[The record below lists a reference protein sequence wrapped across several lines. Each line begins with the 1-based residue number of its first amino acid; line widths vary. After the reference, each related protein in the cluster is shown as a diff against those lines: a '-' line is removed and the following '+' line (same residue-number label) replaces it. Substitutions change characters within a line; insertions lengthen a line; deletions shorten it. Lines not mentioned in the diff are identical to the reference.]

1 SVDEAFE
8 QLLTTLG
15 SLDNF
20 GRSRS
25 PSVFL
30 VYAHDRPNAA
40 NQYNQCVHHLVKWL
54 QCVGAHILSDRSL
67 LSLVSSRPNGAE
79 AVRDILSNQI
89 CLLPQVSGGIS
100 NEDFISSVDQVLLC
114 GSDTLREYCESETG
128 TRYMDSIRQI
138 CDEACLR
145 GIHPQQQQ
153 DDMRRVMKS
162 FRHTGHVHHVHTEL
176 AFLQFRCQRTRVI
189 GHGIIPI
196 ALNSDLMEY
205 VPFLEDTAIVL
216 KLKSTTDLLDL
227 QQLFFKILRQ
237 LYVDQE
243 YVIQAF
249 QECHN
254 ESSTSIELSTGN
266 EMDIANKVRIRI
278 NKAIATCN
286 ERGGFIYREQK
297 RREESRNPAFPVTCQ
312 PQWSV
317 PFGRNG
323 DFVGRR
329 ELMDRLLE
337 IIIPDVETDCCQRT
351 AIEGLGGV
359 GKTQI
364 ALEAAFRVHNR
375 DPDCSVFWVPA
386 VTVTSFE
393 NAYREIGQ
401 KLQVPEIAEEG
412 ADVKLLV
419 KNAMSQNSRGKWLL
433 IVDNADDM
441 ELLFGMPRMCDYLPT
456 SPNGSILF
464 TTRNHDA
471 VVKLDIPQRN
481 IITAANM
488 NATEALEM
496 LQTNLQNH
504 QMCDRDTMTALL
516 ELLAYL
522 PLAIK
527 QASAYMAKTGMTT
540 TRYLHHCRTSD
551 QRLIKL
557 LSQETEYQGRYRGIC
572 NAIATTWLVSF
583 KHILRDHPFATD
595 ILRWR
600 CFLVEKDIPVSLFLS
615 GHDELE
621 VDEAIGTLKAYAY
634 ITEREEGQSFDVHR
648 LVQLAMRNWL
658 QTQGQQEFWIGE
670 TVQRLA
676 DVFPFPE
683 HENREVWGQYLPHA
697 LSAVRCQEH
706 KVREE
711 ANIRLLFNIARSYA
725 LLGRYREA
733 EVMHGQALHLR
744 GKVLGEEHP
753 STLASMNDLAIVL
766 EQQGKYEEAEQM
778 HRQALDRMK
787 KVLGEEHPSTLD
799 SINNLAI
806 ALHLRGKV
814 LGEEHRSTLG
824 SMNNLALVLQEP
836 RKYKEAE
843 QMHRQTLD
851 LKKKVLGEEHPS
863 TLDSMNNLA
872 AVLEQQGKY
881 EAAEQMHRQ
890 TLDLRKKVLV

>member
-1 SVDEAFE
+1 
-8 QLLTTLG
+8 
-15 SLDNF
+15 
-20 GRSRS
+20 
-25 PSVFL
+25 
-30 VYAHDRPNAA
+30 
-40 NQYNQCVHHLVKWL
+40 
-54 QCVGAHILSDRSL
+54 
-67 LSLVSSRPNGAE
+67 
-79 AVRDILSNQI
+79 
-89 CLLPQVSGGIS
+89 
-100 NEDFISSVDQVLLC
+100 
-114 GSDTLREYCESETG
+114 
-128 TRYMDSIRQI
+128 
-138 CDEACLR
+138 
-145 GIHPQQQQ
+145 
-153 DDMRRVMKS
+153 
-162 FRHTGHVHHVHTEL
+162 
-176 AFLQFRCQRTRVI
+176 
-189 GHGIIPI
+189 
-196 ALNSDLMEY
+196 
-205 VPFLEDTAIVL
+205 
-216 KLKSTTDLLDL
+216 
-227 QQLFFKILRQ
+227 
-237 LYVDQE
+237 
-243 YVIQAF
+243 
-249 QECHN
+249 
-254 ESSTSIELSTGN
+254 
-266 EMDIANKVRIRI
+266 
-278 NKAIATCN
+278 
-286 ERGGFIYREQK
+286 
-297 RREESRNPAFPVTCQ
+297 
-312 PQWSV
+312 
-317 PFGRNG
+317 
-323 DFVGRR
+323 
-329 ELMDRLLE
+329 
-337 IIIPDVETDCCQRT
+337 
-351 AIEGLGGV
+351 
-359 GKTQI
+359 
-364 ALEAAFRVHNR
+364 
-375 DPDCSVFWVPA
+375 
-386 VTVTSFE
+386 
-393 NAYREIGQ
+393 
-401 KLQVPEIAEEG
+401 
-412 ADVKLLV
+412 
-419 KNAMSQNSRGKWLL
+419 
-433 IVDNADDM
+433 
-441 ELLFGMPRMCDYLPT
+441 
-456 SPNGSILF
+456 
-464 TTRNHDA
+464 
-471 VVKLDIPQRN
+471 
-481 IITAANM
+481 
-488 NATEALEM
+488 
-496 LQTNLQNH
+496 
-504 QMCDRDTMTALL
+504 
-516 ELLAYL
+516 
-522 PLAIK
+522 
-527 QASAYMAKTGMTT
+527 
-540 TRYLHHCRTSD
+540 
-551 QRLIKL
+551 RLIKL

-787 KVLGEEHPSTLD
+787 KGKYEAAEVTHRQ
-799 SINNLAI
+799 

>member
-1 SVDEAFE
+1 
-8 QLLTTLG
+8 
-15 SLDNF
+15 
-20 GRSRS
+20 
-25 PSVFL
+25 
-30 VYAHDRPNAA
+30 
-40 NQYNQCVHHLVKWL
+40 
-54 QCVGAHILSDRSL
+54 
-67 LSLVSSRPNGAE
+67 
-79 AVRDILSNQI
+79 
-89 CLLPQVSGGIS
+89 
-100 NEDFISSVDQVLLC
+100 
-114 GSDTLREYCESETG
+114 
-128 TRYMDSIRQI
+128 
-138 CDEACLR
+138 
-145 GIHPQQQQ
+145 
-153 DDMRRVMKS
+153 
-162 FRHTGHVHHVHTEL
+162 
-176 AFLQFRCQRTRVI
+176 
-189 GHGIIPI
+189 
-196 ALNSDLMEY
+196 MEY

-540 TRYLHHCRTSD
+540 TRYLHHCRSSD

-787 KVLGEEHPSTLD
+787 KGKYEAAEVTHRQ
-799 SINNLAI
+799 

>member
-1 SVDEAFE
+1 
-8 QLLTTLG
+8 
-15 SLDNF
+15 
-20 GRSRS
+20 
-25 PSVFL
+25 
-30 VYAHDRPNAA
+30 
-40 NQYNQCVHHLVKWL
+40 
-54 QCVGAHILSDRSL
+54 
-67 LSLVSSRPNGAE
+67 
-79 AVRDILSNQI
+79 
-89 CLLPQVSGGIS
+89 
-100 NEDFISSVDQVLLC
+100 
-114 GSDTLREYCESETG
+114 
-128 TRYMDSIRQI
+128 
-138 CDEACLR
+138 
-145 GIHPQQQQ
+145 
-153 DDMRRVMKS
+153 
-162 FRHTGHVHHVHTEL
+162 
-176 AFLQFRCQRTRVI
+176 
-189 GHGIIPI
+189 
-196 ALNSDLMEY
+196 
-205 VPFLEDTAIVL
+205 
-216 KLKSTTDLLDL
+216 
-227 QQLFFKILRQ
+227 
-237 LYVDQE
+237 
-243 YVIQAF
+243 
-249 QECHN
+249 
-254 ESSTSIELSTGN
+254 
-266 EMDIANKVRIRI
+266 
-278 NKAIATCN
+278 
-286 ERGGFIYREQK
+286 
-297 RREESRNPAFPVTCQ
+297 
-312 PQWSV
+312 
-317 PFGRNG
+317 
-323 DFVGRR
+323 
-329 ELMDRLLE
+329 MDRLLE

-540 TRYLHHCRTSD
+540 TRYLHHCRSSD

-725 LLGRYREA
+725 LLG
-733 EVMHGQALHLR
+733 
-744 GKVLGEEHP
+744 
-753 STLASMNDLAIVL
+753 
-766 EQQGKYEEAEQM
+766 
-778 HRQALDRMK
+778 
-787 KVLGEEHPSTLD
+787 
-799 SINNLAI
+799 
-806 ALHLRGKV
+806 
-814 LGEEHRSTLG
+814 
-824 SMNNLALVLQEP
+824 
-836 RKYKEAE
+836 
-843 QMHRQTLD
+843 
-851 LKKKVLGEEHPS
+851 
-863 TLDSMNNLA
+863 
-872 AVLEQQGKY
+872 
-881 EAAEQMHRQ
+881 
-890 TLDLRKKVLV
+890 